1 MSDFETEIRP
11 SVSLRRFCQKSREA
25 ANNARQSAQ
34 FQFRANKR
42 KDRATSV
49 VSVASGYWQ
58 YACVD

>member
-25 ANNARQSAQ
+25 ANNAWQSAQ

-49 VSVASGYWQ
+49 VSVASGYW
-58 YACVD
+58 